1 MGMPTHTLRLK
12 DVDKLT
18 KGHWGLDNYEI
29 FDETYREKLN
39 SRIKRE
45 FWLNEIAHETID
57 IFIWRL
63 ELRMDLIMPRY
74 NRMYLAELQNT
85 DPLDGGTGS
94 SRTRQWGDSSNDG
107 TNTSASNGTGSGTS
121 KGRTVASDTPQTRLA
136 GNGDYA
142 SSLSDASSENS
153 NKSTSTSSGSTNS
166 RSHYD
171 NNQSSESSQRGS
183 KAQMIAQYRQTLIN
197 VDNFI
202 IEELRDLFLGVWDL
216 DHPLT
221 HSNIY
226 GGYYG

>member
-1 MGMPTHTLRLK
+1 MPTHTLRLK
-12 DVDKLT
+12 DVDAIT
-18 KGHWGLDNYEI
+18 KGHWGLDHYEI
-29 FDETYREKLN
+29 FDEAYREKLN
-39 SRIKRE
+39 SRIRRE

-85 DPLDGGTGS
+85 DPLDGGTNS

-142 SSLSDASSENS
+142 SSLSDATSENS

-171 NNQSSESSQRGS
+171 NNQSSDSSQRGS